1 MLTLGQ
7 EIIMAGD
14 DRLFDLA
21 ARLQSIQ
28 QSEQEKKDTI
38 GKYVVV
44 IYTINLLA
52 DWHESDL

>member
-1 MLTLGQ
+1 MLTD
-7 EIIMAGD
+7 IIMAGD

-44 IYTINLLA
+44 FYTINLLA